1 MENKVEESKKQ
12 LGLSLTIGFLLTF
25 CGGFF
30 DGYTYLVRD
39 NTFATMQTGNMIMF
53 IIKLFMGNMEAFM
66 LLLPILAFSLGVIV
80 IGLFNKIKQK
90 KVVRI
95 VFCIVVCLLL
105 VVEALIKN
113 HYFNFI
119 GSMIISFV
127 AGMQLEL
134 FQSFCGIKFMTTMC
148 TGNLVNVNRQLIEI
162 IVSPKK
168 EVLKKMLIY
177 IFVIIIFALGV
188 LLSCLFVDKWNQYA
202 ILFLIVVY
210 LIISVLIY
218 LKREKEYEK

>member
-1 MENKVEESKKQ
+1 MENKVEKSNRQ
-12 LGLSLTIGFLLTF
+12 LVLSLLIGFLLTF

-53 IIKLFMGNMEAFM
+53 IVKLFMGNMEAFV
-66 LLLPILAFSLGVIV
+66 LLLPILFFSLGVIV
-80 IGLFNKIKQK
+80 SGLFNKINHK
-90 KVVRI
+90 KVIRI
-95 VFCIVVCLLL
+95 AFCLVVCLLL
-105 VVEALIKN
+105 VIESLIKD

-162 IVSPKK
+162 IVFPKK
-168 EVLKKMLIY
+168 EALKKMFIY
-177 IFVIIIFALGV
+177 ILVIIMFALGV
-188 LLSCLFVDKWNQYA
+188 LFSCLFVDRWNQNA
-202 ILFLIVVY
+202 ILFLIIVY
-210 LIISVLIY
+210 VIISVIIY
-218 LKREKEYEK
+218 FKKEIEYEK